1 MEDKKYLY
9 KRNNIWWVKVAV
21 PKSQR
26 DKFGYDLRQTTGKS
40 DLNEARSVRNH
51 IVESLKSKFSETE
64 KYVKY
69 LVVNMP

>member
-26 DKFGYDLRQTTGKS
+26 DKFGYDLGK
-40 DLNEARSVRNH
+40 LL
-51 IVESLKSKFSETE
+51 ESLT
-64 KYVKY
+64 
-69 LVVNMP
+69 

>member
-40 DLNEARSVRNH
+40 DLDEARSVRDH
-51 IVESLKSKFSETE
+51 IVESLKSKLLNTKEI
-64 KYVKY
+64 
-69 LVVNMP
+69 